1 MAFALP
7 RPPLTPTRSLTIQ
20 VQPGRKV
27 LHADEM
33 EVLADSEAVMA
44 AAREQADLIVGQAQA
59 ALEAEKRRGF
69 AQGQEQA
76 RMEAAERLIENVAR
90 QVDFFARLEGRMVDL
105 VMDAV
110 RTVIHGYGDKERV
123 LITVR
128 NVLAVAR
135 SQKQVTVRVAPD
147 QAIVVR
153 ERIAELKAEF
163 PGIEV
168 IEVMGDH
175 RFEGDAC
182 MLETEIGVVEA
193 SLETQL
199 AALRQA
205 FERVLGSRTS

>member
-7 RPPLTPTRSLTIQ
+7 RAALSPTRSLE
-20 VQPGRKV
+20 VHLPPGCKV
-27 LHADEM
+27 LRAEEM
-33 EVLADSEAVMA
+33 QVLVDGEAALA
-44 AAREQADLIVGQAQA
+44 AARNQADQILSQAQA
-59 ALEAEKRRGF
+59 AFEAEQRRGF
-69 AQGQEQA
+69 VQGQEEA
-76 RMEAAERLIENVAR
+76 RLEAAEKLIENVAR

-110 RTVIHGYGDKERV
+110 RTVIHGYDDKERV

-135 SQKQVTVRVAPD
+135 SQKQVTVRLAP
-147 QAIVVR
+147 AAVVGVR
-153 ERIAELKAEF
+153 EQVELLKAEF

-168 IEVMGDH
+168 IEILADT
-175 RFEGDAC
+175 RLEGDAC
-182 MLETEIGVVEA
+182 VLETEIGVVEA

-199 AALRQA
+199 TALRQA